1 MSQRKRRKHPAKQRT
16 PGWWTSKSPADRRR
30 VVWQFTSVVVGFAA
44 VLAVGIGGYALERR
58 VVADEWFQQPP
69 ILHLADAPDALQAEI
84 LPSLT
89 EEAQVRWGDPDLCR
103 RVAAALETN
112 PWVQRVRSVR
122 KYADRTVEIRCDY
135 REPAVLVQV
144 DSTFYLVASDQ
155 VRLPGTYTYD
165 PFLVFVQGVATPA
178 PPAGQRWSAPDL
190 QAAMAVVERVSKEP
204 FSSQVA
210 GVLVYNYGG
219 RENDEEAHI
228 RLVTD
233 RPGSTIIW
241 GSAPGEELEET
252 TADQKVAIL
261 RDNYSRF
268 GRIDANRHLIDISIY
283 PDRFTTP
290 G

>member
-1 MSQRKRRKHPAKQRT
+1 MSRRKRRKPQAKQRS
-16 PGWWTSKSPADRRR
+16 PGWWASKSSADRRR
-30 VVWQFTSVVVGFAA
+30 IVWRSAAAIGGAAA
-44 VLAVGIGGYALERR
+44 VLALGVGGYVLEQR

-69 ILHLADAPDALQAEI
+69 ILRLADAPEALQAEI
-84 LPSLT
+84 LSSLT
-89 EEAQVRWGDPDLCR
+89 DESQASWNDPDLCR
-103 RVAAALETN
+103 RVAAALEEN

-135 REPAVLVQV
+135 REPAALVQI

-155 VRLPGTYTYD
+155 VRLPGTYAYD
-165 PFLVFVQGVATPA
+165 PFLVFVQGVASPA
-178 PPAGQRWSAPDL
+178 PPAGQRWSAPEL
-190 QAAMAVVERVSKEP
+190 RAAMAVAERLEQEP
-204 FSSQVA
+204 FASQVA
-210 GVLVYNYGG
+210 GILVHNYGG
-219 RENDEEAHI
+219 RENNEEAHI